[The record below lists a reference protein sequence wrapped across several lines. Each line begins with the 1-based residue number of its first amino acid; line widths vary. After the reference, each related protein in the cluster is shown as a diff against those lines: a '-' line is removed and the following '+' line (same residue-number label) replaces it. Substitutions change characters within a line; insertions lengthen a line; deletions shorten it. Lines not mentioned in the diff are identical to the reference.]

1 MTEPQARR
9 VAVTRRGS
17 GGARAVVTPAP
28 PTRDPIYVCGAC
40 GAPAALG
47 WQRRANPA
55 ELARFVLEGRVGPDE
70 AATVPV
76 FGCAVHKLDGDAA
89 ARVHEA
95 HCAAPPA
102 CGCTPVL
109 VEVPDPSFPKTV
121 LGN

>member
-1 MTEPQARR
+1 MREDVGKTRGESMTEPQARR

-28 PTRDPIYVCGAC
+28 PTRDPIYVTTFEDK
-40 GAPAALG
+40 PRQLG
-47 WQRRANPA
+47 GIGPTLPTQRSRSTTGTAH
-55 ELARFVLEGRVGPDE
+55 
-70 AATVPV
+70 
-76 FGCAVHKLDGDAA
+76 VHKLDGDAA